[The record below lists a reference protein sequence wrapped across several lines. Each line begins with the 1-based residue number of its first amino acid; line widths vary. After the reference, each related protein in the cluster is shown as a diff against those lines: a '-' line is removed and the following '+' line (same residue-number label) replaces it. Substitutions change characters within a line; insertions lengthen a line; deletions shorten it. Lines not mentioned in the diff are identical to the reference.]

1 MIKIKNFPLL
11 TDEEATTFIEAMY
24 GYADV
29 STALQ
34 NLRQEMFIKYIHDR
48 LSPGLIIDGK
58 EMKPLPPEM
67 KAMFDDFC
75 DNLEK
80 IQNTL
85 GNYAQRMS
93 VLYMNKEKK
102 NIFDALEHDYQKRSE
117 EITKVR
123 EEQSL

>member
-1 MIKIKNFPLL
+1 MIKVKNFPPL

-34 NLRQEMFIKYIHDR
+34 NIQQDMFIKYIHDR

-58 EMKPLPPEM
+58 EMKPPSPEM

-75 DNLEK
+75 DELEK
-80 IQNTL
+80 TRNSL
-85 GNYAQRMS
+85 GNYAQRMA
-93 VLYMNKEKK
+93 VLYMNKKK
-102 NIFDALEHDYQKRSE
+102 KDIFDVLEHDYQKRSE

-123 EEQSL
+123 EEHSL